1 MMCERCNKNN
11 ANVHIVKVING
22 VKNEMNLCEK
32 CAKEQESLSFNF
44 DGNIST
50 TFNFQNLITGIMDY
64 ISESPSSITHSDMV
78 CENCGT
84 SYSDFKKSGILGCSE
99 CYKTFSSIVN
109 PMIRRV
115 QKDIEHVGKLPV
127 KNGKELI
134 EKKRLLKLKEELQQ
148 AILVE
153 EYEKAAEL
161 RDKIN
166 KIKKGE

>member
-1 MMCERCNKNN
+1 MLCERCNKND
-11 ANVHIVKVING
+11 ANVYIVKVVNG
-22 VKNEMNLCEK
+22 VKHEIRLCEK

-44 DGNIST
+44 DGNMIT
-50 TFNFQNLITGIMDY
+50 PFNFQNLITGIMDY
-64 ISESPSSITHSDMV
+64 ISESPSSSAHNDMI

-84 SYSDFKKSGILGCSE
+84 SYNEFKKLGILGCSE

-115 QKDIEHVGKLPV
+115 QRDMDHVGKLPV
-127 KNGKELI
+127 KSGKELI

-161 RDKIN
+161 RDEIN